1 MFTKKFLYLSI
12 TTILCFIS
20 IVLWFFFF
28 FNDQAISINILKPN
42 IKENI
47 DKLNDL
53 SVFYNGRKIEFSNNL
68 YIVNNRIFLPVND
81 VMNTIEPL
89 RNTNSDNSKLNL
101 QLNDKQAV
109 TRKID
114 SEQYVS
120 IQDLE
125 GLNNLKSQWDFKN
138 SSIKLYDKKEI
149 YKFHKNSNSKI
160 SLIRLEDISPGGYY
174 SDSANLEKLRIIS
187 DFLSSR
193 GVTFH
198 IAWIPRH
205 IDPSSGYDC
214 DPASNNS
221 LYASEFIY
229 TLDYLV
235 DHGGI
240 VGLHGYT
247 HQYKNTRTGEG
258 YEFFSTTELKV
269 PSSPKYARKRIEKS
283 IESANTLG
291 IKYYFFECPHYA
303 ASPNQLKEIEK
314 YFQYIYQPNLDY
326 NIKTNNGLVIKQN
339 NVYYVPTPLGYYNKG
354 NNIIDK
360 LNTINDKTL
369 ASFFFH
375 PMIEFKYI
383 NLDENGEYEY
393 SNESP
398 LHNIVDAFEK
408 KGYKFESILNL
419 RK

>member
-1 MFTKKFLYLSI
+1 MFNKKFLYLSVI
-12 TTILCFIS
+12 TILGFIS
-20 IVLWFFFF
+20 IVLWIFFF
-28 FNDQAISINILKPN
+28 FNDQAISINIFKPN

-53 SVFYNGRKIEFSNNL
+53 SVYYNDRKIEFSNNL

-81 VMNTIEPL
+81 VIDSIESM
-89 RNTNSDNSKLNL
+89 TNANRKNHNLNL
-101 QLNDKQAV
+101 NQDDEQV
-109 TRKID
+109 FTRTIGN
-114 SEQYVS
+114 EQYIS
-120 IQDLE
+120 IQNLE
-125 GLNNLKSQWDFKN
+125 SLSNLKSQWDFKN
-138 SSIKLYDKKEI
+138 SSIKLFDKKEI
-149 YKFHKNSNSKI
+149 IKSNRNNNSKI
-160 SLIRLEDISPGGYY
+160 ALMRLEDISPGGYY
-174 SDSANLEKLRIIS
+174 SDSVNLEKLRIIS
-187 DFLSSR
+187 DLLASR

-229 TLDYLV
+229 TLDYLIN
-235 DHGGI
+235 HGGI

-247 HQYKNTRTGEG
+247 HQYKKSRTGEG

-339 NVYYVPTPLGYYNKG
+339 NVYYVPTPLGYYSKG
-354 NNIIDK
+354 NNITDK
-360 LNTINDKTL
+360 LNMISDKTL

-383 NLDENGEYEY
+383 NLKENDEYEY

-408 KGYKFESILNL
+408 KGYKFESISNL